1 MNIKRKRLIILSANV
16 LLILFSGLL
25 FAWTVFVT
33 PLEQEFGWQRAQTSL
48 TFTLS
53 LSLSTLAASVANFIA
68 QKIKPQIIVFVSGI
82 IVGVSLFL
90 TSYITQLWQLYFL
103 YGFVASVAMGMVYIL
118 CLSKV
123 LPWFPDKPSFITG
136 ILLMSFGLGGMVLG
150 NLANFIMELF
160 HWSIAFKILGGI
172 GFAVLAILAPFNRA
186 PTEEEANL
194 LPAAKSNLN
203 TIDVSPREM
212 LKGNYFKRLFIWYIP
227 IAAVGLCVS
236 SHSSPMAQS
245 LGASATTAALVAGL
259 VSFFNGFSRI
269 FYGLLLD
276 KHGNKSIVKFV
287 SLMSLAS
294 PATLAVA
301 VYFNS
306 FELMVLGFIFS
317 GITFGGGPV
326 LIMSLVK
333 TKFGQK
339 YYGQNI
345 GLANNAIVVGAIIGP
360 YIGGIVY
367 EQFSYIA
374 TMLLILGYCVV
385 SFLLYKKI

>member
-1 MNIKRKRLIILSANV
+1 
-16 LLILFSGLL
+16 
-25 FAWTVFVT
+25 
-33 PLEQEFGWQRAQTSL
+33 
-48 TFTLS
+48 
-53 LSLSTLAASVANFIA
+53 
-68 QKIKPQIIVFVSGI
+68 
-82 IVGVSLFL
+82 
-90 TSYITQLWQLYFL
+90 
-103 YGFVASVAMGMVYIL
+103 MVYIL

-150 NLANFIMELF
+150 NLANLIMELF

-172 GFAVLAILAPFNRA
+172 GFAVLAILSPFNRV
-186 PTEEEANL
+186 PNEEETKY
-194 LPAAKSNLN
+194 LPPAKDSIK
-203 TIDVSPREM
+203 TADIAPREM
-212 LKGNYFKRLFIWYIP
+212 LKGDYFKRLFIWYVP

-269 FYGLLLD
+269 FYGLFLD
-276 KHGNKSIVKFV
+276 KYGNKSVVRFV
-287 SLMSLAS
+287 SIMSLLS
-294 PATLAVA
+294 PLTIALAI
-301 VYFNS
+301 YLSS

-326 LIMSLVK
+326 LIMNLVK
-333 TKFGQK
+333 SKYGQK

-374 TMLLILGYCVV
+374 TMILIFGYCII